1 MIRSSFALSI
11 ALAAAACASAPVAPP
26 APVGPT
32 FEQKTS
38 WILRLEDQRVLRDAA
53 PPVPPAPP
61 VPARGQK
68 TPVVVQQP
76 PPPDLI
82 RLLSDEDARVRR
94 RAALAIGHVR
104 LREGV
109 QPLIRALAD

>member
-11 ALAAAACASAPVAPP
+11 ALAAAACATVPVAPP

-53 PPVPPAPP
+53 PPVPPAPS

-68 TPVVVQQP
+68 TPVVVQQPP

-94 RAALAIGHVR
+94 RAALAIGHVG

-109 QPLIRALAD
+109 Q

>member
-1 MIRSSFALSI
+1 MIRSCFALSL
-11 ALAAAACASAPVAPP
+11 ALAAAACATVPVVPP

-32 FEQKTS
+32 FEQKAS

-53 PPVPPAPP
+53 EPVPPAPP
-61 VPARGQK
+61 VPVRGQK
-68 TPVVVQQP
+68 TPVVVQPP

-94 RAALAIGHVR
+94 RAAPAVGHVG
-104 LREGV
+104 LLEG
-109 QPLIRALAD
+109 